1 MLANVVRTP
10 LAYTQHFKRLFRMDK
25 KRLETS
31 FGFRCRE
38 LRDRAGLSQEKFAL
52 SIGMD
57 RSYYASIEVGIR
69 NVTLVN
75 KYKIARGYGISLS
88 ELLEDVQD

>member
-1 MLANVVRTP
+1 
-10 LAYTQHFKRLFRMDK
+10 MDK

-31 FGFRCRE
+31 FGLRCRE

>member
-1 MLANVVRTP
+1 MEKN
-10 LAYTQHFKRLFRMDK
+10 
-25 KRLETS
+25 RLEIS
-31 FGFRCRE
+31 FGLRCRE
-38 LRDRAGLSQEKFAL
+38 LRDRTGLSQEKFAL

-75 KYKIARGYGISLS
+75 MNKIARGYGISLS
-88 ELLEDVQD
+88 ELLLGVEG

>member
-1 MLANVVRTP
+1 ME
-10 LAYTQHFKRLFRMDK
+10 KS
-25 KRLETS
+25 RLEIS
-31 FGFRCRE
+31 FGLRCRE
-38 LRDRAGLSQEKFAL
+38 LRDRTGLSQENFAL

-75 KYKIARGYGISLS
+75 MNKIARGYGISLS
-88 ELLEDVQD
+88 ELLLGVEG